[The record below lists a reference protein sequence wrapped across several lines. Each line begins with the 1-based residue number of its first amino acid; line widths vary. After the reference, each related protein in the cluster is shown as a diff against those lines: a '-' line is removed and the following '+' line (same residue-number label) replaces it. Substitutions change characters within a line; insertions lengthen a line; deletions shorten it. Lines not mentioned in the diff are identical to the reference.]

1 MKRRPLTLAVTGLN
15 ATDNPAPGVAV
26 LRALRDAYPDAHLVG
41 LGYDALDPGIYA
53 EGLAQNVYLM
63 PYPSQGSTALLDRL
77 AYIHEQLGLDAIV
90 PTLDAELPGFI
101 DAAPRLLS
109 LGIATFLPTREQ
121 LELRGKG
128 QLAALGARTGLPVP
142 ATAVVTTAAELVHV
156 HHRVPYPFFVKGVFY
171 GATLAH
177 NLDEAVAAFHKVV
190 AQWGVPVVVQ
200 TLVKGDEVN
209 VVAVGDGEGGL
220 VGAVAMKKLMLTDKG
235 KGWAGV
241 TIKDEALIEHT
252 RGFMAATGWRGP
264 CELELIRDSRSSYHL
279 IEINPRFPA
288 WVYLAPAA
296 GVNLPRA
303 VVELAMGRP
312 LMPMPD
318 YAVGTVFVRISLD
331 QIARMEDL
339 QRILTFGE
347 LARPVAAPAPALA
360 PAPMSVPVVEPAA
373 TPDAAPAPDPK
384 TPTARKRTA
393 RRAAGTNATA
403 TPRPDEGVSP

>member
-1 MKRRPLTLAVTGLN
+1 VTRRPLTLAVTGLN

-77 AYIHEQLGLDAIV
+77 AYIHEQIGLDAIV

-142 ATAVVTTAAELVHV
+142 ATAVVTTFAELVHV

-241 TIKDEALIEHT
+241 TIKDDALIEHT
-252 RGFMAATGWRGP
+252 RAFMAATGWRGP
-264 CELELIRDSRSSYHL
+264 CELELIRDSRGSYHL

-303 VVELAMGRP
+303 VVELALGRP
-312 LMPMPD
+312 LSAMPE
-318 YAVGTVFVRISLD
+318 YSVGTVFVRISLD

-347 LARPVAAPAPALA
+347 LGRPVAAPAAA
-360 PAPMSVPVVEPAA
+360 ASVEPV
-373 TPDAAPAPDPK
+373 AAPAPDPK
-384 TPTARKRTA
+384 PATARKRA
-393 RRAAGTNATA
+393 ASRRAPSA
-403 TPRPDEGVSP
+403 PRRPVEGASP